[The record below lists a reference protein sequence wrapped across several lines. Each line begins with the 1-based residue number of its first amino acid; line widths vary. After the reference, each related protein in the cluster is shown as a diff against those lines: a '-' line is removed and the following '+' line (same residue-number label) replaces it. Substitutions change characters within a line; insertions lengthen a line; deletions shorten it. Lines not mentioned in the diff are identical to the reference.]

1 MLVQKAKF
9 TGNWKGKNLLIEKLG
24 GDLLQTHQMYVNGEY
39 IKSTGDEWIDIIN
52 PATEQVISKI
62 PKGTEEDVNKAV
74 EAAHQA
80 QQAWELTP
88 NIERGKIVRK
98 LGDKIAENRDT
109 FIDLLQEEQ
118 GKDYELASG
127 EVDLAIDYF
136 HYMSEWARRIEGE
149 IVPSDRPNEN
159 ILVYKKPIGV
169 VAGIIPWNF
178 PVFILARKVATAL
191 VTGCT
196 IVIKPSQQTPNT
208 AMEFTKIVDAMEE
221 IPAGVYNV
229 VTGTGSEI
237 GNALASHK
245 KVQMITMTGSLP
257 AGTKVMEA
265 AAQNITKVNLELGGK
280 APAIV
285 TQHADLDLAAKAI
298 TTSRLANGG
307 QACTNA
313 ERLYVH
319 ESVAE
324 ELSQKLI
331 QAFEATKLGDPRE
344 SKDVTMGPLISQDR
358 LETVEGMVKDAV
370 SQGATVATGGERAD
384 LAGFFYKPTIL
395 TNVTH
400 DSDIMRE
407 EIFGPVLPMTTF
419 TTIEEAIEMANDTVY
434 GLSSSIYTDDL
445 NEAMR
450 VVNEMKFGE
459 TYVNRENFEAVQGYH
474 AGMRQSGL
482 GGADGKHG
490 MEDFL
495 ATQVVYM
502 QYKK

>member
-1 MLVQKAKF
+1 MQ
-9 TGNWKGKNLLIEKLG
+9 N
-24 GDLLQTHQMYVNGEY
+24 HQLYVNGKYLE
-39 IKSTGDEWIDIIN
+39 STGTEWIDILN
-52 PATEQVISKI
+52 PATEEVISRI
-62 PKGTEEDVNKAV
+62 PKGTKEDVDKAV
-74 EAAHQA
+74 EAADQA
-80 QQAWELTP
+80 QKAWELTP

-98 LGDKIAENRDT
+98 LGDEIAKRRDT

-159 ILVYKKPIGV
+159 ILIYKKPIGV

-208 AMEFTKIVDAMEE
+208 TMEFTKIVDAMEE

-229 VTGTGSEI
+229 VMGTGSEI

-245 KVQMITMTGSLP
+245 KVQLITMTGSVQ

-285 TQHADLDLAAKAI
+285 TQNADLDLAAEAI
-298 TTSRLANGG
+298 TKSRLANGG

-313 ERLYVH
+313 ERVYVH

-324 ELSQKLI
+324 ALTEKLI
-331 QAFEATKLGDPRE
+331 RAFESKKLGNPRKD
-344 SKDVTMGPLISQDR
+344 KDVEVGPLISEDR
-358 LETVEGMVKDAV
+358 LETVKEMVQEAV
-370 SQGATVATGGERAD
+370 KEGATVATGGERPD
-384 LAGFFYKPTIL
+384 FGGGFFYKPTIL
-395 TNVTH
+395 TNVKH
-400 DSDIMRE
+400 DSAIIRD
-407 EIFGPVLPMTTF
+407 EIFGPVLPVATF
-419 TTIEEAIEMANDTVY
+419 KTLDEAIEKANDTVY
-434 GLSSSIYTDDL
+434 GLSSSVYTNDL

-459 TYVNRENFEAVQGYH
+459 TYVNRENFEAIQGYH

-502 QYKK
+502 QYKNDKQ

>member
-1 MLVQKAKF
+1 MQK
-9 TGNWKGKNLLIEKLG
+9 
-24 GDLLQTHQMYVNGEY
+24 HQLYVNGEY
-39 IKSTGDEWIDIIN
+39 IDSTGTEWIDIIN
-52 PATEQVISKI
+52 PATEEVISQI
-62 PKGTEEDVNKAV
+62 PKGNEHDVDKAV
-74 EAAHQA
+74 EAAFQA

-88 NIERGKIVRK
+88 NIERGKIVRR
-98 LGDKIAENRDT
+98 LGDEIAKKRDI

-149 IVPSDRPNEN
+149 ILPSDRPNEN
-159 ILVYKKPIGV
+159 IFIYKKPIGV

-208 AMEFTKIVDAMEE
+208 AMEFTKIIDAMDE

-245 KVQMITMTGSLP
+245 KVQLITMTGSVQ

-285 TQHADLDLAAKAI
+285 TQNADLDLAAEAI

-324 ELSQKLI
+324 ALTEKLVK
-331 QAFEATKLGDPRE
+331 AFESKVLGNPRE
-344 SKDVTMGPLISQDR
+344 NKDVEVGPLISQDR
-358 LETVEGMVKDAV
+358 LETVESMVKQAV
-370 SQGATVATGGERAD
+370 EQGAVVAAGGERPD
-384 LAGFFYKPTIL
+384 FESGFFYKPTIL
-395 TNVTH
+395 TNVSH
-400 DSDIMRE
+400 DSDIIRE
-407 EIFGPVLPMTTF
+407 EVFGPVLPITTF
-419 TTIEEAIEMANDTVY
+419 KTLDEAIEKANDTIY
-434 GLSSSIYTDDL
+434 GLSSSVYTDDL

-502 QYKK
+502 QYKNDKQ

>member
-1 MLVQKAKF
+1 MQK
-9 TGNWKGKNLLIEKLG
+9 
-24 GDLLQTHQMYVNGEY
+24 HQLYVNGEY
-39 IKSTGDEWIDIIN
+39 IDSTGTEWIDIIN
-52 PATEQVISKI
+52 PATEEVISQI
-62 PKGTEEDVNKAV
+62 PKGNGQDVDKAV
-74 EAAHQA
+74 EAAFQA

-88 NIERGKIVRK
+88 NIERGKIVRR
-98 LGDKIAENRDT
+98 LGDEIAKKRDI

-149 IVPSDRPNEN
+149 ILPSDRPNEN
-159 ILVYKKPIGV
+159 IFIYKKPIGV

-208 AMEFTKIVDAMEE
+208 AMEFTKIIDAMNE

-245 KVQMITMTGSLP
+245 KVQLITMTGSVQ

-285 TQHADLDLAAKAI
+285 TQNADLDLAAEAI

-324 ELSQKLI
+324 ALTEKLVK
-331 QAFEATKLGDPRE
+331 AFESKVLGNPRE
-344 SKDVTMGPLISQDR
+344 NKDVEVGPLISQDR
-358 LETVEGMVKDAV
+358 LETVESMVKQAV
-370 SQGATVATGGERAD
+370 EQGAVVAAGGERPD
-384 LAGFFYKPTIL
+384 FESGFFYKPTIL
-395 TNVTH
+395 TNVSH
-400 DSDIMRE
+400 DSDIIRE
-407 EIFGPVLPMTTF
+407 EVFGPVLPITTF
-419 TTIEEAIEMANDTVY
+419 KTLDEAIEKANDTIY
-434 GLSSSIYTDDL
+434 GLSSSVYTDDL

-502 QYKK
+502 QYKNDKQ

>member
-1 MLVQKAKF
+1 MQ
-9 TGNWKGKNLLIEKLG
+9 N
-24 GDLLQTHQMYVNGEY
+24 HQLYINGQY
-39 IKSTGDEWIDIIN
+39 TDSTGSDWIDIIN
-52 PATEQVISKI
+52 PATEEVISRT
-62 PKGTEEDVNKAV
+62 PKGTEEDVDKAV
-74 EAAHQA
+74 EAAFQA

-98 LGDKIAENRDT
+98 LGDKIAENRDR

-136 HYMSEWARRIEGE
+136 YYMSEWARRIEGE
-149 IVPSDRPNEN
+149 ILPSDRPNEN
-159 ILVYKKPIGV
+159 IFIYKKPIGV

-208 AMEFTKIVDAMEE
+208 AMEFTKLIDAMDEV
-221 IPAGVYNV
+221 PAGVYNV

-245 KVQMITMTGSLP
+245 KVQLITMTGSVQ

-285 TQHADLDLAAKAI
+285 TQNADLDLAAEAI
-298 TTSRLANGG
+298 TSSRLANAG

-313 ERLYVH
+313 ERIYVH

-324 ELSQKLI
+324 ELIEKLVK
-331 QAFEATKLGDPRE
+331 AFEAKKLGDPRE
-344 SKDVTMGPLISQDR
+344 QRDVEVGPLISLDR
-358 LETVEGMVKDAV
+358 LETVEGMVKEAV
-370 SQGATVATGGERAD
+370 EEGAVVAAGGERPNIES
-384 LAGFFYKPTIL
+384 GFFYKPTIL
-395 TNVTH
+395 TNVSHSST
-400 DSDIMRE
+400 IMTE
-407 EIFGPVLPMTTF
+407 EIFGPVLPITTYS
-419 TTIEEAIEMANDTVY
+419 TLDEAIKNANDTVY
-434 GLSSSIYTDDL
+434 GLSSSVYTDDL

-502 QYKK
+502 QYKNDKK

>member
-1 MLVQKAKF
+1 MQNHQLYL
-9 TGNWKGKNLLIEKLG
+9 NGK
-24 GDLLQTHQMYVNGEY
+24 YVE
-39 IKSTGDEWIDIIN
+39 STGTEWIDILN
-52 PATEQVISKI
+52 PSTEEVISRI
-62 PKGTEEDVNKAV
+62 PKGTAEDVDKAV
-74 EAAHQA
+74 EAAFQA

-98 LGDKIAENRDT
+98 LGDEIAKRRDT

-208 AMEFTKIVDAMEE
+208 TMEFTKIVDAMEE

-229 VTGTGSEI
+229 VMGTGSEI

-245 KVQMITMTGSLP
+245 KVQLITMTGSVQ

-285 TQHADLDLAAKAI
+285 TQNADLDLAAEAI

-313 ERLYVH
+313 ERVYVH

-324 ELSQKLI
+324 ALTEKLI
-331 QAFEATKLGDPRE
+331 KAFEAKKLGNPRQD
-344 SKDVTMGPLISQDR
+344 KDVEVGPLISEDR
-358 LETVEGMVKDAV
+358 LETVEEMVQEAV
-370 SQGATVATGGERAD
+370 AAGAVVATGGERPD
-384 LAGFFYKPTIL
+384 FDNGFFYKPTIL
-395 TNVTH
+395 TNVEH
-400 DSDIMRE
+400 DSAIIRE
-407 EIFGPVLPMTTF
+407 EIFGPVLPITTF
-419 TTIEEAIEMANDTVY
+419 KTLDEAIEKANDTVY
-434 GLSSSIYTDDL
+434 GLSSSVYTDDL

-459 TYVNRENFEAVQGYH
+459 TYVNRENFEAIQGYH

-502 QYKK
+502 QYKNDKQ

>member
-1 MLVQKAKF
+1 LQK
-9 TGNWKGKNLLIEKLG
+9 
-24 GDLLQTHQMYVNGEY
+24 HQLYVNGNY
-39 IKSTGDEWIDIIN
+39 IDSTGDEWIAVIN
-52 PATEQVISKI
+52 PGTEGVISKI
-62 PKGTEEDVNKAV
+62 QKGNKEDVEKAV
-74 EAAHQA
+74 EAAFQA

-88 NIERGKIVRK
+88 NIERGKIVRR
-98 LGDKIAENRDT
+98 LGDEIAKKRDT

-149 IVPSDRPNEN
+149 ILPSDRPNEN
-159 ILVYKKPIGV
+159 IFVYKKPIGV

-208 AMEFTKIVDAMEE
+208 AMEFTKIIDGMKE

-237 GNALASHK
+237 GNALAAHK
-245 KVQMITMTGSLP
+245 KVQMITMTGSVQ

-285 TQHADLDLAAKAI
+285 TQNADLDLAAEAI

-324 ELSQKLI
+324 ELTQKLI
-331 QAFEATKLGDPRE
+331 KAFEAKKLGNPR
-344 SKDVTMGPLISQDR
+344 KDKNVEMGPLISQDR
-358 LETVEGMVKDAV
+358 LETVEGMVKQAV
-370 SQGATVATGGERAD
+370 AAGATVATGGERPD
-384 LAGFFYKPTIL
+384 FESGFFYKPTIL
-395 TNVTH
+395 TNVSH
-400 DSDIMRE
+400 DSEIIRE
-407 EIFGPVLPMTTF
+407 EVFGPVLPITTF
-419 TTIEEAIEMANDTVY
+419 KTLDEAIEKANDTVY
-434 GLSSSIYTDDL
+434 GLSSSVYTDDL

-490 MEDFL
+490 MEDYL

-502 QYKK
+502 QYKNDKK

>member
-1 MLVQKAKF
+1 MQK
-9 TGNWKGKNLLIEKLG
+9 
-24 GDLLQTHQMYVNGEY
+24 HQLYVNGKY
-39 IKSTGDEWIDIIN
+39 IDSTGNEWIDIIN
-52 PATEQVISKI
+52 PATEEVISQI
-62 PKGTEEDVNKAV
+62 PKGNEEDVDKAV
-74 EAAHQA
+74 EAAFQA

-98 LGDKIAENRDT
+98 LGDKIAERRDT

-149 IVPSDRPNEN
+149 ILPSDRPNEN
-159 ILVYKKPIGV
+159 IFIYKKPIGV

-208 AMEFTKIVDAMEE
+208 AMEFTKIIDAMDE

-237 GNALASHK
+237 GNALAAHK
-245 KVQMITMTGSLP
+245 KVQMITMTGSVQ

-285 TQHADLDLAAKAI
+285 TQNADLDLAAKAI
-298 TTSRLANGG
+298 TDSRLANGG

-313 ERLYVH
+313 ERVYVH

-324 ELSQKLI
+324 ALTEKLVK
-331 QAFEATKLGDPRE
+331 AFESKILGNPRE
-344 SKDVTMGPLISQDR
+344 NKDVEVGPLISQDR
-358 LETVEGMVKDAV
+358 LESVESMVNQAV
-370 SQGATVATGGERAD
+370 EQGAVVAAGGERPD
-384 LAGFFYKPTIL
+384 IESGFFYKPTIL
-395 TNVTH
+395 TNVAH
-400 DSDIMRE
+400 DSEIIRE
-407 EIFGPVLPMTTF
+407 EVFGPVLPITTYK
-419 TTIEEAIEMANDTVY
+419 TLDEAIEKANDTIY
-434 GLSSSIYTDDL
+434 GLSSSVYTDDL

-502 QYKK
+502 QYKNDKQ

>member
-1 MLVQKAKF
+1 MQ
-9 TGNWKGKNLLIEKLG
+9 N
-24 GDLLQTHQMYVNGEY
+24 HQLYVNGKY
-39 IKSTGDEWIDIIN
+39 IESTGTESIDILN
-52 PATEQVISKI
+52 PATEEVISRI
-62 PKGTEEDVNKAV
+62 PKGTKEDVDKAV
-74 EAAHQA
+74 EAADQA
-80 QQAWELTP
+80 QKAWELTP

-98 LGDKIAENRDT
+98 LGDEIAKRRDT

-159 ILVYKKPIGV
+159 ILIYKKPIGV

-208 AMEFTKIVDAMEE
+208 TMEFTKIVDAMEE

-229 VTGTGSEI
+229 VMGTGSEI

-245 KVQMITMTGSLP
+245 KVQLITMTGSVQ

-285 TQHADLDLAAKAI
+285 TQNADLDLAAEAI
-298 TTSRLANGG
+298 PTSRLANGG

-313 ERLYVH
+313 ERVYVH

-324 ELSQKLI
+324 ALTEKLI
-331 QAFEATKLGDPRE
+331 RAFESKKLGNPRKD
-344 SKDVTMGPLISQDR
+344 KDVEVGPLISEDR
-358 LETVEGMVKDAV
+358 LETVEEMVQEAV
-370 SQGATVATGGERAD
+370 KEGATVATGGERPD
-384 LAGFFYKPTIL
+384 FGGGFFYKPTIL
-395 TNVTH
+395 TNVKH
-400 DSDIMRE
+400 DSAIIRD
-407 EIFGPVLPMTTF
+407 EIFGPVLPVTTF
-419 TTIEEAIEMANDTVY
+419 KTLDEAIEKANDTVY
-434 GLSSSIYTDDL
+434 GLSSSVYTNDL

-459 TYVNRENFEAVQGYH
+459 TYVNRENFEAIQGYH

-502 QYKK
+502 QYKNDKQ

>member
-1 MLVQKAKF
+1 MQK
-9 TGNWKGKNLLIEKLG
+9 
-24 GDLLQTHQMYVNGEY
+24 HQLYVNGKY
-39 IKSTGDEWIDIIN
+39 IDSTGNEWIDIIN
-52 PATEQVISKI
+52 PATEEVISQI
-62 PKGTEEDVNKAV
+62 PKGNEEDVDKAV
-74 EAAHQA
+74 EAAFQA

-98 LGDKIAENRDT
+98 LGDEIAKKRDT

-149 IVPSDRPNEN
+149 ILPSDRPNEN
-159 ILVYKKPIGV
+159 IFIYKKPIGV

-208 AMEFTKIVDAMEE
+208 AMEFTKIIDAMDE

-237 GNALASHK
+237 GNALAAHK
-245 KVQMITMTGSLP
+245 KVQLITMTGSVQ

-285 TQHADLDLAAKAI
+285 TQNADLELAAKAI
-298 TTSRLANGG
+298 TDSRLANGG

-324 ELSQKLI
+324 ALTEKLVK
-331 QAFEATKLGDPRE
+331 AFESKILGNPRE
-344 SKDVTMGPLISQDR
+344 NKDVEVGPLISQDR
-358 LETVEGMVKDAV
+358 LETVESMVKEAV
-370 SQGATVATGGERAD
+370 EQGSVVAAGGERPD
-384 LAGFFYKPTIL
+384 IESGFFYKPTIL
-395 TNVTH
+395 TNVAH
-400 DSDIMRE
+400 DSEIIRE
-407 EIFGPVLPMTTF
+407 EVFGPVLPITTF
-419 TTIEEAIEMANDTVY
+419 KTLDEAIEKANDTVY
-434 GLSSSIYTDDL
+434 GLSSSVYTDDL

-502 QYKK
+502 QYKNDKQ

>member
-1 MLVQKAKF
+1 MQ
-9 TGNWKGKNLLIEKLG
+9 N
-24 GDLLQTHQMYVNGEY
+24 HQLYINGQYTE
-39 IKSTGDEWIDIIN
+39 STGDEWIDIIN
-52 PATEQVISKI
+52 PATEGVISRT
-62 PKGTEEDVNKAV
+62 PKGTAEDVDKAV
-74 EAAHQA
+74 EAAFQA

-98 LGDKIAENRDT
+98 LGDKIAENRDR

-136 HYMSEWARRIEGE
+136 YYMSEWARRIEGE
-149 IVPSDRPNEN
+149 ILPSDRPNEN
-159 ILVYKKPIGV
+159 IFIYKKPIGV

-208 AMEFTKIVDAMEE
+208 AMEFTKLIDGMDE

-245 KVQMITMTGSLP
+245 KVQLITMTGSVQ

-285 TQHADLDLAAKAI
+285 TQNADLDLAAEAI
-298 TTSRLANGG
+298 TASRLANAG

-319 ESVAE
+319 ESVAD
-324 ELSQKLI
+324 ELVGKLVK
-331 QAFEATKLGDPRE
+331 AFEKKKLGDPRQQ
-344 SKDVTMGPLISQDR
+344 KDVEVGPLISQDR
-358 LETVEGMVKDAV
+358 LETVEEMVKEAIA
-370 SQGATVATGGERAD
+370 QGAVVAAGGERPNIES
-384 LAGFFYKPTIL
+384 GFFYKPTIL
-395 TNVTH
+395 TGVSH

-407 EIFGPVLPMTTF
+407 EIFGPVLPITTYS
-419 TTIEEAIEMANDTVY
+419 TLDEAIKNANDTIY
-434 GLSSSIYTDDL
+434 GLSSSVYTDDL

-459 TYVNRENFEAVQGYH
+459 TFVNRENFEAVQGYH

-502 QYKK
+502 QYKNDKN